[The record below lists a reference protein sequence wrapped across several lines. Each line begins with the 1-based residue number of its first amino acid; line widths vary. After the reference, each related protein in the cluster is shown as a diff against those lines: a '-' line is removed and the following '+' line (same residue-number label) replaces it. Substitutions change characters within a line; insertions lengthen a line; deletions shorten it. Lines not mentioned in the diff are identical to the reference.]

1 MEDVR
6 RALPG
11 WLPVVAYLGI
21 ITFLS
26 SRTGSSLPTW
36 SLMKHDKVLH
46 TIEYAGLGFLLCR
59 ALAPHVRRP
68 GAQVALAAALG
79 LAFGIVDEFHQSFV
93 AGRNG
98 NDPGDMTAD
107 LTGALLGALA
117 FFVLRRLFSKGESPS

>member
-1 MEDVR
+1 MEDVK
-6 RALPG
+6 RALSG
-11 WLPVVAYLGI
+11 WLPVLAYLGI

-36 SLMKHDKVLH
+36 SFMKHDKVLH
-46 TIEYAGLGFLLCR
+46 TIEYGGLGFLLCR
-59 ALAPHVRRP
+59 ALGPHVRRP

-79 LAFGIVDEFHQSFV
+79 LAFGVLDEFHQSFV

-117 FFVLRRLFSKGESPS
+117 FFALRRLFSKGAKTS